1 MKESSR
7 ISYSVVKVLIDKGI
21 VPIDEK
27 IIPKSFKEVEDKK
40 N

>member
-21 VPIDEK
+21 VPIDDK
-27 IIPKSFKEVEDKK
+27 IILNHLKG
-40 N
+40 